1 MRITNSGSNTND
13 RKKHHEQFHP
23 VHFKIVAVSL
33 MAAILVVVIG
43 ISARDFSVDGKTP
56 VVVTKAGKSVNL
68 SIKERSNSALNHVI

>member
-1 MRITNSGSNTND
+1 MNSSIRFAD
-13 RKKHHEQFHP
+13 RT

-33 MAAILVVVIG
+33 MAATLVVVIG

-68 SIKERSNSALNHVI
+68 SIKDVPIVR